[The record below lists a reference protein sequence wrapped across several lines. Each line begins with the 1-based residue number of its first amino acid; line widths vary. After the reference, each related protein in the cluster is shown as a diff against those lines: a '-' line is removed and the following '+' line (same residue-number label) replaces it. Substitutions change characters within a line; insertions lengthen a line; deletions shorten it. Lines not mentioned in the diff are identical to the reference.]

1 MPTECENCKANPVD
15 ILTSLKGA
23 DLSDKAKLV
32 AILEAFG
39 VTDREQV
46 ESILEA
52 KASTIRDA
60 RRALKIRRRKSVSD
74 GNPAPEIQRN
84 DEIPSQTTEIQ
95 RRKSSDP
102 SRAHATKESPTEI
115 VIYQEEVFTP
125 LVPQAVEMLSP
136 AEPAPAENQ
145 KARGTRLDD
154 DWALPTEWR
163 QWAEINTQLGSA
175 GIEMEADKFRDFWI
189 AQPGAKGRKSNWMA
203 TWRNWCRNAG
213 SRRPY
218 SPQRMA
224 YDERKATAPKMGI
237 SEAFALYRQGARV

>member
-1 MPTECENCKANPVD
+1 MTEKASEITAGMSNPAK
-15 ILTSLKGA
+15 ILLAYMRLTNRWDSRELAAEFDVPLRTIQRWKMECA
-23 DLSDKAKLV
+23 ASATDATNATN
-32 AILEAFG
+32 AIFG
-39 VTDREQV
+39 VKSEDGHNATRATDATDGAP
-46 ESILEA
+46 L
-52 KASTIRDA
+52 TPDM
-60 RRALKIRRRKSVSD
+60 ALAQDVHSCAGANI
-74 GNPAPEIQRN
+74 
-84 DEIPSQTTEIQ
+84 
-95 RRKSSDP
+95 
-102 SRAHATKESPTEI
+102 ESPTEI
-115 VIYQEEVFTP
+115 TLYQGEVVTP
-125 LVPQAVEMLSP
+125 LVPQDVEMLSP

-145 KARGTRLDD
+145 KTRGTRLDD

-237 SEAFALYRQGARV
+237 SEAFDLYRQGARV